1 MNNMDQI
8 NEAVNA
14 YERVYLNKMQIR
26 AFAVD
31 ANVLIARIARAAG
44 KTEGI
49 FGPRIHR
56 VAWDMPGEKSY
67 LIHKT
72 YVDLFANIVPAL
84 ISYFSRPY
92 GPEQKP
98 LLERDKDFVV
108 GTTKIP
114 IWFKKPRVPVAYPK
128 HSMIFRT
135 GHHLQLVSSD
145 QPDSAAGA
153 SGVHAFIEELKHN
166 KGEKLKSRIFPGL
179 RGGLGKTR
187 RSPYYEGITGVS
199 DTARVDLGE
208 DNWFEEYEKLMDGEL
223 INEIWTVY
231 KKVNTHLVR
240 FYKLKL
246 EMSKERD
253 PTKLRTLQKTINHH
267 KSMVD
272 RWMPRLRDMRHS
284 SVYYMT
290 ASTFVNKDFL
300 GAKFFKQ
307 QLDTL
312 SMDEFLVAI
321 CNIALKKVADMFF
334 IGYNHN
340 LHGFT
345 DGFKYESLMNLTFDD
360 NFKVTADL
368 LKYFKPDKPLELGYD
383 PGFFSSITVAQHNK
397 RENEVRVLKEFT
409 YYAQLP
415 QAELARQIWEFFG
428 PYHKNKKIELWYDR
442 AGNKTREEL
451 KRTKTDARLMKRELE
466 NYGFRVELKNE
477 GQRTIYY
484 WEHYK
489 LLEMLFSTTIKSMPN
504 VKVDLNN
511 CKNLNSSIYR
521 SPKKEQN
528 GKIILDKTSEKT
540 IAWQYQAGLTT
551 QLSSA
556 FMYYLYGKFSDL
568 LPDEMSSVPVNLP
581 ENIIAK

>member
-1 MNNMDQI
+1 
-8 NEAVNA
+8 
-14 YERVYLNKMQIR
+14 
-26 AFAVD
+26 
-31 ANVLIARIARAAG
+31 
-44 KTEGI
+44 
-49 FGPRIHR
+49 
-56 VAWDMPGEKSY
+56 
-67 LIHKT
+67 
-72 YVDLFANIVPAL
+72 
-84 ISYFSRPY
+84 
-92 GPEQKP
+92 
-98 LLERDKDFVV
+98 
-108 GTTKIP
+108 
-114 IWFKKPRVPVAYPK
+114 
-128 HSMIFRT
+128 MI
-135 GHHLQLVSSD
+135 
-145 QPDSAAGA
+145 
-153 SGVHAFIEELKHN
+153 
-166 KGEKLKSRIFPGL
+166 
-179 RGGLGKTR
+179 
-187 RSPYYEGITGVS
+187 
-199 DTARVDLGE
+199 
-208 DNWFEEYEKLMDGEL
+208 
-223 INEIWTVY
+223 
-231 KKVNTHLVR
+231 
-240 FYKLKL
+240 
-246 EMSKERD
+246 
-253 PTKLRTLQKTINHH
+253 
-267 KSMVD
+267 D
-272 RWMPRLRDMRHS
+272 RWSPRLRDMRHS
-284 SVYYMT
+284 AVYYMT

-300 GAKFFKQ
+300 GAKYFKQ

-340 LHGFT
+340 IHGFT
-345 DGFKYESLMNLTFDD
+345 DGFKYDSLMNLSFDD

-368 LKYFKPDKPLELGYD
+368 LRYFKPDKPLELGYD

-428 PYHKNKKIELWYDR
+428 PYHTNKKIELWYDR

-451 KRTKTDARLMKRELE
+451 KRVKTDARLMSRELE

-489 LLEMLFSTTIKSMPN
+489 LLEMLFSTTIKSMPDI
-504 VKVDLNN
+504 KIDLNN

-521 SPKKEQN
+521 SPKKEKN
-528 GKIILDKTSEKT
+528 GKIILDKTSEKK

-568 LPDEMSSVPVNLP
+568 LPDEMSYMPINLP